1 MPKNPEIDSNGTK
14 VWRNAEGELHRLDG
28 PAFTSKTGHKSWY
41 KNNKRHRLDGP
52 AVTYKDGEEL
62 WFINGKRVEPIPDII
77 CVLRRKLKDA

>member
-1 MPKNPEIDSNGTK
+1 MPKNLRISNDGTK
-14 VWRNAEGELHRLDG
+14 RWYNDKDQIHRLDG
-28 PAFTSKTGHKSWY
+28 PAILYPNGTEFWY
-41 KNNKRHRLDGP
+41 KNNKLHRTDGP